1 MTQNNMATN
10 LIKLGSGDINHPK
23 YSFKAKGLDLAVY
36 KNLFVPQG
44 YLIPHELLSIF
55 KTNKVERKILITE
68 IQTLFKKPSIAIRS
82 AFSVEDQKENSFA

>member
-36 KNLFVPQG
+36 KNLFTHYVFMG
-44 YLIPHELLSIF
+44 RKGLDSIT
-55 KTNKVERKILITE
+55 K
-68 IQTLFKKPSIAIRS
+68 
-82 AFSVEDQKENSFA
+82 